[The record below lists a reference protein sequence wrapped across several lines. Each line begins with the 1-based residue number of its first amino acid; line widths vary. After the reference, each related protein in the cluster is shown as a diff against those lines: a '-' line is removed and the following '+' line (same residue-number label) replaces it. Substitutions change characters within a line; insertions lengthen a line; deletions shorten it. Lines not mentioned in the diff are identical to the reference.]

1 MSEPES
7 DDLCDFTP
15 PETPDGSAVAFRP
28 AWRTETVRELARY
41 IRAKEAFDRM
51 AVLADALEE
60 AGCDDPVVLNHCRRC
75 PIHGPDCW
83 VIGHILPPDP
93 LDELPE
99 PPGPVRQ
106 AVDRLTDRVIR
117 RQLLIIGVGVIALF
131 VFGIVSIIR
140 WMFPNL

>member
-15 PETPDGSAVAFRP
+15 PENPDGSVVEFRH
-28 AWRTETVRELARY
+28 AWRTETVRTLARY

-60 AGCDDPVVLNHCRRC
+60 AGCDHPVILNHCRLC
-75 PIHGPDCW
+75 PIHCPDCW
-83 VIGHILPPDP
+83 VIGFILPPDP

-99 PPGPVRQ
+99 PAGPVRQ
-106 AVDRLTDRVIR
+106 AVDRLTDRVIQ
-117 RQLLIIGVGVIALF
+117 RQWLMIGIGVILLL
-131 VFGIVSIIR
+131 VFGVVAIIL
-140 WMFPNL
+140 WMFPDL

>member
-15 PETPDGSAVAFRP
+15 PENLDGTAVEFRP
-28 AWRTETVRELARY
+28 EWRTKTVQALVRHLRAR
-41 IRAKEAFDRM
+41 EAFDRM

-60 AGCDDPVVLNHCRRC
+60 AGCDHPVILNHCRRC
-75 PIHGPDCW
+75 PAHYPDCW
-83 VIGHILPPDP
+83 VLGFILPPDP
-93 LDELPE
+93 MDELAK

-117 RQLLIIGVGVIALF
+117 LQLFMIGGGVILLVA
-131 VFGIVSIIR
+131 FGIISIFR
-140 WMFPNL
+140 WMFPNR